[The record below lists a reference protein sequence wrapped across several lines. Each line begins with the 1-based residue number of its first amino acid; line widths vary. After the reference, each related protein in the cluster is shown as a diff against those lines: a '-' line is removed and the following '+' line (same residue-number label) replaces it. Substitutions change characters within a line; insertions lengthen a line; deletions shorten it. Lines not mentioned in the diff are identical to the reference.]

1 MTQHNF
7 KKIPSLRP
15 TWAEIDLSAL
25 KYNFNKARELAGKD
39 TKILVAVKAD
49 AYGHGM
55 PEVSRALVD
64 FGVDYLGVATSDEA
78 ITLRRSGIKTSVL
91 IFGAIL
97 KEEAL
102 PAISRD
108 ISLTVVS
115 EEMARFLSLC
125 AGRLNKR
132 VNVHAKID
140 TGMGRLGVWHEEAV
154 PFIKNI
160 KRLKNVELEGI
171 YTHLASA
178 DEEDKYFTS
187 SQLLCFNKLIE
198 KLENNNI
205 SILLKHAANSMGV
218 LRFKGSHLNLVRPG
232 LMIYGLYSNTKTP
245 RPVELKPALS
255 FKTRIVYLKEIPK
268 GRPISY
274 GRTYVTSRKTK
285 VATLP
290 VGYGDG
296 YPRFLSNRAHVLVM
310 GKRAPVIGRVCM
322 DQTMVDVSNID
333 GVKIRDEVVLIGAQ
347 QGQVITTEE
356 LADIGD
362 TISYEIVCGISKRVP
377 RQYKNV
383 IDFKK

>member
-1 MTQHNF
+1 MSTTY
-7 KKIPSLRP
+7 RP
-15 TWAEIDLSAL
+15 TWVEVDLAAL
-25 KYNFNKARELAGKD
+25 RFNLNKVKQLVGKD
-39 TKILVAVKAD
+39 TKILAAVKAD

-78 ITLRRSGIKTSVL
+78 ITLRRSGIKTPVL
-91 IFGAIL
+91 IFGAIF

-187 SQLLCFNKLIE
+187 SQLLCFNKL
-198 KLENNNI
+198 ENNNI

-245 RPVELKPALS
+245 RPV
-255 FKTRIVYLKEIPK
+255 
-268 GRPISY
+268 
-274 GRTYVTSRKTK
+274 
-285 VATLP
+285 
-290 VGYGDG
+290 
-296 YPRFLSNRAHVLVM
+296 
-310 GKRAPVIGRVCM
+310 
-322 DQTMVDVSNID
+322 
-333 GVKIRDEVVLIGAQ
+333 
-347 QGQVITTEE
+347 
-356 LADIGD
+356 
-362 TISYEIVCGISKRVP
+362 
-377 RQYKNV
+377 
-383 IDFKK
+383 

>member
-1 MTQHNF
+1 MNAIF
-7 KKIPSLRP
+7 YRP
-15 TWAEIDLSAL
+15 TRVEVDLAAL
-25 KYNFNKARELAGKD
+25 RFNLSKVKQLIGKD
-39 TKILVAVKAD
+39 TKILAAVKAD

-78 ITLRRSGIKTSVL
+78 ITLRLSGIKIPVL
-91 IFGAIL
+91 IFGAIF

-102 PAISRD
+102 PVISRG
-108 ISLTVVS
+108 ISQTVPS
-115 EEMARFLSLC
+115 LEAARFLSAT
-125 AGRLNKR
+125 AGRLDKTAR
-132 VNVHAKID
+132 VHVKID

-160 KRLKNVELEGI
+160 KRLKNLEIEGI
-171 YTHLASA
+171 YTHLPSA
-178 DEEDKYFTS
+178 DDEDESFTNR
-187 SQLLCFNKLIE
+187 QLFCFNKLIE
-198 KLENNNI
+198 ELENNNI
-205 SILLKHAANSMGV
+205 LIPLKHAANSMGV

-255 FKTRIVYLKEIPK
+255 FRTRIIYLKEIPK

-296 YPRFLSNRAHVLVM
+296 YPRFLSNRAHVLVR

-322 DQTMVDVSNID
+322 DQTMVDVTGIS
-333 GVKIRDEVVLIGAQ
+333 GVRMRDDVVLIGPQERQA
-347 QGQVITTEE
+347 VTAEE
-356 LADIGD
+356 LADMGD

-377 RQYKNV
+377 RRYKNI